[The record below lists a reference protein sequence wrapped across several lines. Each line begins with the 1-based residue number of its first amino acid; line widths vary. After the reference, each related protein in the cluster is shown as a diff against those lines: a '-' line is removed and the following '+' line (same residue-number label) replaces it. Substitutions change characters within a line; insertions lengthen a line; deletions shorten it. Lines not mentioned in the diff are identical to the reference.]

1 MTATTLDSNTS
12 GGLRF
17 AVQDALVLA
26 GRSLR
31 HTTRQPELLIFSTI
45 QPVLFVF
52 LFRYVF
58 GGAVDTGPIPYV
70 QYLMAGIFVQ
80 TTAFG
85 STSTGVGL
93 AEDLSKGIV
102 DRFRSMPIS
111 RSAVLAGRTL
121 GDLVR
126 IVGVVLIMAAV
137 GMLVGIAAR
146 VVLGVH
152 RGDRPDRALRLRLL
166 VDLGL
171 DRPDGEGR
179 RDRQRRRLRLAVPA
193 DLRVVGLRA
202 ARTRCPAGSRRS
214 PRPPP

>member
-1 MTATTLDSNTS
+1 MTTAAVGG

-31 HTTRQPELLIFSTI
+31 HTTRQPELLVFSTI
-45 QPVLFVF
+45 QPVLFVL

-111 RSAVLAGRTL
+111 RSAVL
-121 GDLVR
+121 
-126 IVGVVLIMAAV
+126 
-137 GMLVGIAAR
+137 
-146 VVLGVH
+146 
-152 RGDRPDRALRLRLL
+152 
-166 VDLGL
+166 
-171 DRPDGEGR
+171 
-179 RDRQRRRLRLAVPA
+179 
-193 DLRVVGLRA
+193 
-202 ARTRCPAGSRRS
+202 
-214 PRPPP
+214 